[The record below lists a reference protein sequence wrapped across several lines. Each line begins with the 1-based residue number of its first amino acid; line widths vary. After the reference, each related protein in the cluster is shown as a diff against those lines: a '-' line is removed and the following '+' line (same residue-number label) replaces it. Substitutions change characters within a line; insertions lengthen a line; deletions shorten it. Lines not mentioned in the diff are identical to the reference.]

1 MGNKIMQRMNKPFD
15 LHTTLIIIYLA
26 LVAVS
31 IALYALIQIFFDDK
45 STASNLL
52 GWSATLFATIALLY
66 TFNTWREQKGSEAL
80 SKLSENLYLDLIDL
94 NIKINQLHRK
104 LSERFPV
111 IAVNKETMQKFS
123 IVNRELEEFGGKL
136 NIIVTYKNDEILEQ
150 QLSFIKELIEMN
162 QEVLS
167 KWVAGN
173 HDLNKY
179 NSDLNQQIVKFSE
192 EFNAFKMRVDKVLMD
207 YIFHKK

>member
-1 MGNKIMQRMNKPFD
+1 MQRMNKPFD